1 MHHDT
6 KLGPL
11 VSREQF
17 DKVRNYISIG
27 RQEYSPIECGVRSQ
41 AAGRGF
47 YVQPTVFDHVNPRSR
62 IAQEEIF
69 GPVLSV
75 IDFQDEDEAVSIAN
89 QTSYGLASAIWTSD
103 LSRAHRLASQLDSG
117 FVWINCN
124 NYWVSS
130 IPYEGHRQSGI
141 GVDMGVEAV
150 ESYTKL
156 KSVVVNL
163 DRKPHGWVSA

>member
-1 MHHDT
+1 MEADT

-17 DKVRNYISIG
+17 NKVKHYIAIG
-27 RQEYSPIECGVRSQ
+27 QEQYSPIVCGVR
-41 AAGRGF
+41 AKALERGF
-47 YVQPTVFDHVNPRSR
+47 YVNPTLFDRVDPQSR

-75 IDFQDEDEAVSIAN
+75 VEFEDEAEAVRIAN
-89 QTSYGLASAIWTSD
+89 QTSYGLASALWTRD
-103 LSRAHRLASQLDSG
+103 LSRAHRLAAQLDSG

-124 NYWVSS
+124 NYWVSP

-141 GVDMGVEAV
+141 GVDMGIEAV

-163 DRKPHGWVSA
+163 DPAPHPWANT